1 MESPS
6 ELIAPNIAVFIVTNA
21 AVVVAAKAAASVAA
35 NLFGPAAVHRVE
47 GRRKSFAGLGNA
59 ASGAECFVNPLYY
72 VRAIFDPLVAL
83 GVVMLIVAL
92 LTRMVLLS
100 LADLSFVLPVTAVG
114 YILAALL
121 GKVVLHEV
129 VTTQRW
135 MGTILIFAG
144 AALVSSTTQKT
155 TVESTLK
162 TTGESPK

>member
-1 MESPS
+1 MKSLPQTLPS
-6 ELIAPNIAVFIVTNA
+6 SLPRTLPQTWLRTYSVLLLFIAL
-21 AVVVAAKAAASVAA
+21 KAAG
-35 NLFGPAAVHRVE
+35 NLSLAWGMQHLERNVSA
-47 GRRKSFAGLGNA
+47 
-59 ASGAECFVNPLYY
+59 NPLYY
-72 VRAIFDPLVAL
+72 VRAIFDPFVAL
-83 GVVMLIVAL
+83 GIVMLIVAL

-114 YILAALL
+114 YVLAALL

-155 TVESTLK
+155 T
-162 TTGESPK
+162 GETPK

>member
-1 MESPS
+1 VKSLPQTLPPS
-6 ELIAPNIAVFIVTNA
+6 LPRTLTQTWLRTYAVLLLFIAL
-21 AVVVAAKAAASVAA
+21 KAAG
-35 NLFGPAAVHRVE
+35 NLSLAWGMQHLERNTSA
-47 GRRKSFAGLGNA
+47 
-59 ASGAECFVNPLYY
+59 NPLYY
-72 VRAIFDPLVAL
+72 VRAIFDPFVAL
-83 GVVMLIVAL
+83 GIVMLIVAL

-114 YILAALL
+114 YVVAALL

-155 TVESTLK
+155 T
-162 TTGESPK
+162 GESPK

>member
-1 MESPS
+1 VNPPPETLPS
-6 ELIAPNIAVFIVTNA
+6 SLPRTLPQTSLRTYSVLLLFIAL
-21 AVVVAAKAAASVAA
+21 KAAG
-35 NLFGPAAVHRVE
+35 NLSLAWGMKHLEGPASA
-47 GRRKSFAGLGNA
+47 
-59 ASGAECFVNPLYY
+59 NPLYY

-129 VTTQRW
+129 VTAQRW
-135 MGTILIFAG
+135 VGTILIFAG
-144 AALVSSTTQKT
+144 AALVSSTTQITTQKT
-155 TVESTLK
+155 NAGKSSV
-162 TTGESPK
+162 GETSK